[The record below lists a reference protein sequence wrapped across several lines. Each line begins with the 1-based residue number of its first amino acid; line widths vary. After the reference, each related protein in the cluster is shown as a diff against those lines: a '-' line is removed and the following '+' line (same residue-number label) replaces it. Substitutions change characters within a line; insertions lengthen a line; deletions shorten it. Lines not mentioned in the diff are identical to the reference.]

1 MDPNH
6 GSFLDLISVCVVV
19 VGGGVMMVMIMLLRP
34 LYVQNE
40 TTVPLLLCFK
50 FTFSTL
56 TTIKA
61 VFPGIRAF
69 QGTSERLE
77 IILILWMKQRQFLMF
92 LLKAIIHTY
101 LYIYIYGILLRFSK
115 LSWKSIPE

>member
-6 GSFLDLISVCVVV
+6 GSYLDLISVCC
-19 VGGGVMMVMIMLLRP
+19 GGGGAGGLVMMVMIMLLRP
-34 LYVQNE
+34 LFVQNE

-61 VFPGIRAF
+61 VFPGIHAF

-92 LLKAIIHTY
+92 LLKAVTH
-101 LYIYIYGILLRFSK
+101 IYIYGILLRFSK